1 MDTVIGYVHQVI
13 PSESL
18 LTLMGVFFAYGF
30 IGWIVESIYMS
41 WCNKRITNR
50 GFARGPFCPIYGVGE
65 FILYALL
72 SSFADN
78 LLAVYVLTALAATG
92 VEYVVARMMI
102 YKFGYV
108 WWDYSN
114 KPFNYKGILCL
125 ESTLAWGIYGICE
138 VTFLRTSIITFW
150 NRFPEHI
157 QVLVFAVISVAYILD
172 CGTRYR
178 NISHGEIKEKENDIL
193 RFDK

>member
-1 MDTVIGYVHQVI
+1 
-13 PSESL
+13 
-18 LTLMGVFFAYGF
+18 MGVFFAYGF

>member
-138 VTFLRTSIITFW
+138 VTFLRTSIINFW